1 MCRYRQSACRAATR
15 HDDDDDRRAPVSM
28 FVIVSSSSSPSS
40 LSSLLFH
47 MIGRPRGITAISIFP
62 FTYARLSSSTS
73 IILPPMLA
81 RSIHHCCHHLLRPP
95 PSTRRFTNRRPLQKG
110 RTIRSVYARDRLP
123 RASVVHAA
131 RMEFPK
137 RSSCGLRRTTSSD
150 ITDRRYARK
159 HSARALPLI
168 LPPRLRERRSVSRR
182 RKGGETRDALCVTLA
197 TSNVED
203 PQQERERERT

>member
-1 MCRYRQSACRAATR
+1 MCRYRRSACRAATR

-28 FVIVSSSSSPSS
+28 FVIVSSSSPSS
-40 LSSLLFH
+40 LSSLPLH
-47 MIGRPRGITAISIFP
+47 IGRPRGITTISIFP

-73 IILPPMLA
+73 IILPPTLA
-81 RSIHHCCHHLLRPP
+81 RSIHHCCHHLLRPL
-95 PSTRRFTNRRPLQKG
+95 PSTRRFTNRRPLEKG
-110 RTIRSVYARDRLP
+110 RTICSMYARNRLF

-159 HSARALPLI
+159 HSARASPFI
-168 LPPRLRERRSVSRR
+168 LPSRLRERRSVSR
-182 RKGGETRDALCVTLA
+182 
-197 TSNVED
+197 
-203 PQQERERERT
+203 